1 MNMNMTESILI
12 QNTTQAQ
19 REKIVQDSLGITDG
33 FCDGCASGLID
44 MYDDYIYGERELSEI
59 NHSFRAAYVTG
70 DQDKGEIQSSCSM
83 Q

>member
-19 REKIVQDSLGITDG
+19 RKNCAGFTGITDG

-44 MYDDYIYGERELSEI
+44 MYDDYIYGERIEEI

-70 DQDKGEIQSSCSM
+70 TR
-83 Q
+83 